1 MSRGMHRHRRIRLD
15 NLAQTKI
22 DTRAAKAPGK
32 RKARVRKDARVIAK
46 IKATKSGTGY
56 AAEVQSWL
64 SARVGKPFSKIT
76 ADEIA
81 KAIA

>member
-15 NLAQTKI
+15 NLRQTKL
-22 DTRAAKAPGK
+22 DTRAAKAPAK
-32 RKARVRKDARVIAK
+32 RKARVRKDVRVIAK
-46 IKATKSGTGY
+46 IKATKAGTGY

-64 SARVGKPFSKIT
+64 SARLGKPFSKIT

>member
-1 MSRGMHRHRRIRLD
+1 MARGMHRHRRIRLD

-22 DTRAAKAPGK
+22 DTRKAKAPGK
-32 RKARVRKDARVIAK
+32 VRARTLRDARVIAK

-56 AAEVQSWL
+56 AAEIQSWL
-64 SARVGKPFSKIT
+64 SRKIDKPFSRIT

-81 KAIA
+81 KTIA